1 MMAMVGAAALAALAG
16 IIVRRQNATAANTE
30 AIREEFNE
38 RGFIVFP
45 GLLADAPRV
54 RAELEALLE
63 NATGATSDWNAVS
76 GHDGAEFVLAVDER
90 GAPVPGRVM
99 KVQGAALAAPVVLET
114 LRDPQILEKVR
125 MLYGSLG
132 RPRKAGVDIF
142 GTKIF
147 PVWPGGSSVSW
158 HQDGHYFGTAS
169 TQIIS
174 VAVYLEE
181 TTRENGCLRV
191 IPGSH
196 LGGVAAHHPGEGA
209 DAQGEWAAPD
219 EQQAEDVEVH
229 AGSVVLFNS
238 MLMHGAHKN
247 RSEKRT
253 RFSLFGHFVP
263 RELSFEWR
271 GTDFSS
277 GVYPDRHAMY

>member
-1 MMAMVGAAALAALAG
+1 MTTLGDRSLWQL
-16 IIVRRQNATAANTE
+16 RR
-30 AIREEFNE
+30 
-38 RGFIVFP
+38 RGNRIYRP
-45 GLLADAPRV
+45 LTKARTGL
-54 RAELEALLE
+54 E
-63 NATGATSDWNAVS
+63 
-76 GHDGAEFVLAVDER
+76 
-90 GAPVPGRVM
+90 VP
-99 KVQGAALAAPVVLET
+99 
-114 LRDPQILEKVR
+114 
-125 MLYGSLG
+125 
-132 RPRKAGVDIF
+132 
-142 GTKIF
+142 
-147 PVWPGGSSVSW
+147 W

-263 RELSFEWR
+263 
-271 GTDFSS
+271 
-277 GVYPDRHAMY
+277 